1 MQPELISRINFV
13 QNPPVKIC
21 EWQQVLYHRTE
32 AKKGGFYENIG
43 FGNETSGKKPRFWD
57 ILRTYPY
64 FQLVTSNS
72 QLLTEA
78 LPITE
83 LIKVGADIAIAPDG

>member
-1 MQPELISRINFV
+1 MQPELISWINFV

-32 AKKGGFYENIG
+32 AKKPGFYENMG
-43 FGNETSGKKPRFWD
+43 FGNETSRKKQRFWD
-57 ILRTYPY
+57 ILRTYSY

-78 LPITE
+78 VPITE
-83 LIKVGADIAIAPDG
+83 LLKTGADIATAPDG